1 MSINKLIVLYLQWS
15 LNFDSWW
22 IKIWF
27 KFINSSQFSTVL
39 ACFIKKEQTRMLN
52 DKKMT
57 RWKRVKKMWLDLCL
71 PPSAPWNEKTI
82 KQQWNKTRD
91 SCCNLVHHTGRML
104 YQKVSKE
111 NKLISSSTLICN
123 LFSNNLDLNPIEI
136 L

>member
-57 RWKRVKKMWLDLCL
+57 RWKRVKKMWLFASLL
-71 PPSAPWNEKTI
+71 QPPEMKKLLNNNGI
-82 KQQWNKTRD
+82 KLGTVVVIWFITQGECYIKKFLKKINWF
-91 SCCNLVHHTGRML
+91 LVLRLSVT
-104 YQKVSKE
+104 SF
-111 NKLISSSTLICN
+111 LITWI
-123 LFSNNLDLNPIEI
+123 
-136 L
+136 

>member
-15 LNFDSWW
+15 LNFESWW
-22 IKIWF
+22 IIIWF
-27 KFINSSQFSTVL
+27 KFINSSLFSTVL

-57 RWKRVKKMWLDLCL
+57 RWKRVKKMWLFASLL
-71 PPSAPWNEKTI
+71 QPPEMKKLLNNNGI
-82 KQQWNKTRD
+82 KLRTVVVIWFITQGEW
-91 SCCNLVHHTGRML
+91 L

-111 NKLISSSTLICN
+111 NKLISSATLICN